1 MIKEKYL
8 MIEII
13 RVKEEHS
20 DFDKVELIVIEM
32 SNKRKGRV
40 ID

>member
-1 MIKEKYL
+1 ML
-8 MIEII
+8 EII

-20 DFDKVELIVIEM
+20 NFDKVELIVKEI